1 MEFFFQELL
10 IWLFLLT
17 PILAALGFLGF
28 LTACVFDRVDIRQGK
43 RKGLDVSKRSA
54 ALKRHRKCLLVS
66 GVIAGCSLLLLNVF
80 MNMALANM

>member
-43 RKGLDVSKRSA
+43 RKGLDVSERSA
-54 ALKRHRKCLLVS
+54 ALKRHRKWLLVF
-66 GVIAGCSLLLLNVF
+66 GVIAGCSLLLLTVF

>member
-66 GVIAGCSLLLLNVF
+66 GVITGCSLLLLIVF

>member
-28 LTACVFDRVDIRQGK
+28 LTACVLDRIDIRRGK